1 MELNIVQMG
10 TVYFD
15 GEPQKVGAQYRFQQ
29 LSVGKTVPGKEIQW
43 VRLKNGLLISRCCAC
58 KDISWN
64 SLQKNGVITGE
75 LVELNG
81 ELYLC
86 RCLQAGDE
94 KGAPNE
100 WDSALDEVGES
111 QEIWYWKNIYF
122 WGQERSKRSP
132 ACGVVRGGY
141 STARRWTTCSASA
154 QGTDVGWRPVLE
166 PLSPAPSDY
175 QGLVGTQV
183 IAIGE
188 DKESVSGLLVSY
200 TDYDLVMDNISPAAA
215 TCAWMVQDG
224 NHVVVDRAGVRWLRK
239 ASSP

>member
-29 LSVGKTVPGKEIQW
+29 LSVGKTVPGKELQW

-86 RCLQAGDE
+86 RCPQAG
-94 KGAPNE
+94 
-100 WDSALDEVGES
+100 GE
-111 QEIWYWKNIYF
+111 NPC
-122 WGQERSKRSP
+122 RR
-132 ACGVVRGGY
+132 AAGG
-141 STARRWTTCSASA
+141 
-154 QGTDVGWRPVLE
+154 RP
-166 PLSPAPSDY
+166 
-175 QGLVGTQV
+175 
-183 IAIGE
+183 
-188 DKESVSGLLVSY
+188 
-200 TDYDLVMDNISPAAA
+200 
-215 TCAWMVQDG
+215 
-224 NHVVVDRAGVRWLRK
+224 R
-239 ASSP
+239 